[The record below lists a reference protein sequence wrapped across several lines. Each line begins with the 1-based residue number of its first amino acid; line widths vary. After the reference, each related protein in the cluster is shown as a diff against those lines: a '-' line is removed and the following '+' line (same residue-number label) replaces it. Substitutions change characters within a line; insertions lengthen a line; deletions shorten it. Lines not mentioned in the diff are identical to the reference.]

1 MLFASVAI
9 ALGLATFLDHQ
20 LAFAIVAVV
29 YAIAAV
35 VLLTKGRSGDVGM
48 HPSRVAAECFSVEKC
63 GTTFQMVLST
73 DRRERPGHTL
83 VDVTDAD
90 KRGLRE
96 RKRESTRMQIEAAA
110 IGLFEAVGFDNAT
123 VDDIAEK
130 AVVSRTSIFRYYGSK
145 EDIIFGPEQEV
156 GAKLRD
162 LVRQEPFLRLDEVMV
177 RFAEYVEGSVPD
189 VRQRLDIIVRTPA
202 LLGRLADL
210 AAQWSLVVADDIAA
224 RRGAERRTLED
235 LVLAT
240 TVMTAYF
247 VPLREWPATATG
259 TRLVDLV
266 RQANEVIA
274 KVYDADEG
282 GDGGLELRA

>member
-1 MLFASVAI
+1 
-9 ALGLATFLDHQ
+9 
-20 LAFAIVAVV
+20 
-29 YAIAAV
+29 
-35 VLLTKGRSGDVGM
+35 
-48 HPSRVAAECFSVEKC
+48 
-63 GTTFQMVLST
+63 
-73 DRRERPGHTL
+73 
-83 VDVTDAD
+83 
-90 KRGLRE
+90 
-96 RKRESTRMQIEAAA
+96 MQIEAAA

-145 EDIIFGPEQEV
+145 EDIIFGPEPAV
-156 GAKLRD
+156 GAELRD

-202 LLGRLADL
+202 LLGRLADI
-210 AAQWSLVVADDIAA
+210 AAQWSLAFADEIAA
-224 RRGAERRTLED
+224 RRGEERRTLED

-240 TVMTAYF
+240 TALNAYI

-274 KVYDADEG
+274 KVYDVDEG
-282 GDGGLELRA
+282 EDGGLELRA